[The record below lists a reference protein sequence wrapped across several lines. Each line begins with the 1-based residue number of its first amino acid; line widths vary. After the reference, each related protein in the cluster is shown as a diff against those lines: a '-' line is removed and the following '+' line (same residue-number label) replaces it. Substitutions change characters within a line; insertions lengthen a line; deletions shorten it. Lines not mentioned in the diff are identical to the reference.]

1 MKSGLGTL
9 ESSEAIRAVTKD
21 MEGQTTKAGFMGFLV
36 LSVDPLFKIS
46 LLS

>member
-9 ESSEAIRAVTKD
+9 ESSEAIWAVTKD